1 MTGCL
6 SIITQN
12 SAFIILYFHCQNM
25 KCDFGGKLGFD
36 FSNYLLP
43 LVKFSLI
50 AALTD
55 NDPRVYLKDL

>member
-1 MTGCL
+1 
-6 SIITQN
+6 
-12 SAFIILYFHCQNM
+12 M